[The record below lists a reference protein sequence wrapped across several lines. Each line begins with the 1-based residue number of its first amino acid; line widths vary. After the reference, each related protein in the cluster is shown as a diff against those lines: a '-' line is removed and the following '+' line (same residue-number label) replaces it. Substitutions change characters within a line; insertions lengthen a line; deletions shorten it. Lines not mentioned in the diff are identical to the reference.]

1 MAPPSSA
8 RCEGSDSSSVGFL
21 QRDRPSRR
29 TLVLLVGPI
38 VVLWIVGTIA
48 NALTPWLLSHHPLAL
63 IWLEPR
69 NRNLV
74 AASPRVDTLPF
85 VVAGVVR
92 RVSSDPLFFIVGH
105 LYGEAGVRWIERK
118 MGEGGVAI
126 RWVERWFKRASWPMV
141 FLFPGALVCVLAGA
155 TGMGIVTFAALNLC
169 GTIAIVV
176 ALRVLA
182 DHIRG
187 PVDALL
193 RFNDRNVKWL
203 TIASI
208 VLVLVWLVWQRRQGS
223 TPIVSLDDV
232 QEELEQ

>member
-8 RCEGSDSSSVGFL
+8 RCEGSDSSSVGTL

-105 LYGEAGVRWIERK
+105 LYGESGVDTLN
-118 MGEGGVAI
+118 GGANIVAI
-126 RWVERWFKRASWPMV
+126 ECRNVERW
-141 FLFPGALVCVLAGA
+141 
-155 TGMGIVTFAALNLC
+155 
-169 GTIAIVV
+169 
-176 ALRVLA
+176 
-182 DHIRG
+182 
-187 PVDALL
+187 
-193 RFNDRNVKWL
+193 
-203 TIASI
+203 
-208 VLVLVWLVWQRRQGS
+208 
-223 TPIVSLDDV
+223 
-232 QEELEQ
+232 E